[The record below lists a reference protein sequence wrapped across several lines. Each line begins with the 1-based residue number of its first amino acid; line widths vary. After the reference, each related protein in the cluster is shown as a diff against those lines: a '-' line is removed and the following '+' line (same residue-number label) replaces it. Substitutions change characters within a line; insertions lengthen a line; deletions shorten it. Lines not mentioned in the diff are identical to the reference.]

1 MAFAVFS
8 GSFGSSGGGA
18 FDVLTEQNLQPRV
31 QVSPISI
38 MVAVAV
44 SELLPPLMKKNISQ
58 YELCSCMCFA
68 LLPSQTM
75 K

>member
-44 SELLPPLMKKNISQ
+44 SELLPPLMNKKH
-58 YELCSCMCFA
+58 
-68 LLPSQTM
+68 
-75 K
+75 